1 MSQSRAVVWGCLF
14 MKLEESWSLGRI
26 KGRVED
32 GIRVFLGNHTCTKL
46 MIVEIICPLCRYN
59 GYMLYCINVD

>member
-1 MSQSRAVVWGCLF
+1 

-26 KGRVED
+26 IGRVED
-32 GIRVFLGNHTCTKL
+32 DIRVFFGNRICIKL
-46 MIVEIICPLCRYN
+46 MIVEMICSLCRYN